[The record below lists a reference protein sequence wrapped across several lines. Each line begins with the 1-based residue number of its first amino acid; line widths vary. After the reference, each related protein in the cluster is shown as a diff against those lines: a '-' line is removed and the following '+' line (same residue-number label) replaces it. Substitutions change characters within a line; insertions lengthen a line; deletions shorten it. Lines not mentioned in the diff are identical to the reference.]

1 MTNLLKENKELFEDK
16 ESMLAMVSHDL
27 KNPVNAGIMAIKL
40 LENNKLSPLNSYQV
54 ELVNNICNSLHYMK
68 DLIENI
74 LDRYKLTN
82 NAYKLNHVSVDFI
95 EFVKSIIEESKYILT
110 GKSQFIQLCVELAN
124 PFIELDLLEI
134 RRVINNLI
142 SNSSIYSPEN
152 SQITIRLFEK
162 ENFVYFEIQN
172 IGKGIKNPNMV
183 FEKFYSSNNTLKSFA
198 TGLGLYIVK
207 EIIEAHNG
215 KIFIESEVNNFTKI
229 TFALPRK

>member
-1 MTNLLKENKELFEDK
+1 MTNLLEKKNQLFEDK

-40 LENNKLSPLNSYQV
+40 LENNRLSPLNSYQT
-54 ELVNNICNSLHYMK
+54 ELVDNIYSSLHYMK

-74 LDRYKLTN
+74 LDRYKLAN
-82 NAYKLNHVSVDFI
+82 NVYQLNHVSVDFA
-95 EFVKSIIEESKYILT
+95 EFVNSILKETKSIFTS
-110 GKSQFIQLCVELAN
+110 KSQTISLNVELTN
-124 PFIELDLLEI
+124 PIIDLDLLEI

-162 ENFVYFEIQN
+162 ENFVCFEIQN
-172 IGKGIKNPNMV
+172 AGKGIPNPNKV
-183 FEKFYSSNNTLKSFA
+183 FEKFYTNNNSLKSFA

-215 KIFIESEVNNFTKI
+215 EIFIKSEVNDFTKI
-229 TFALPRK
+229 TFSLPRK